1 MKQTI
6 QEQITILSDVDT
18 MEIHSVT
25 VTSLK
30 SSISSLA
37 SKKST

>member
-25 VTSLK
+25 VASLK
-30 SSISSLA
+30 SSI
-37 SKKST
+37 